1 MSFAER
7 AQKAVQGSP
16 QTAVVHVD
24 GLVVLKIVKH
34 CRDSLPQMAAGTLLG
49 LDQGSTLE
57 ATHCFPRPAAK
68 AEIAELNTTGEGA
81 DDPVEDEDED
91 GEAYQ
96 LEMMKMLREVN
107 VDNNCVGWYKSMH
120 LGSFCQTPLIETQF
134 AYQETLSDNCVV
146 LLYDPIQTAHG
157 NLTLKA
163 RPVARA
169 TRASSRARA
178 MSRASCPGSRAL
190 RRLFAR
196 ACAQAYRLSD
206 DFVTAFRAKK
216 LDLSAPASQI
226 LVELPVKIRNPGL
239 VNALLYDIAERHPGS
254 LDVDFDRFDL
264 SSNPYLEKHLEYLCH
279 WVDDLAEEQS
289 KFGFYMRNVARQK
302 QEQARWAQKR
312 RGEDDEEKPPEDS
325 WRAVAPPS
333 RLDSLLITNQIQEYC
348 CQINRHTHSSFSKLF
363 LTGSLHKKTT

>member
-163 RPVARA
+163 RLVARA
-169 TRASSRARA
+169 RARRAPAAPAHARFAASSRARA
-178 MSRASCPGSRAL
+178 RRPTASRTISSRRFARRNWISRRRRRRSSSSCP
-190 RRLFAR
+190 
-196 ACAQAYRLSD
+196 
-206 DFVTAFRAKK
+206 
-216 LDLSAPASQI
+216 
-226 LVELPVKIRNPGL
+226 
-239 VNALLYDIAERHPGS
+239 
-254 LDVDFDRFDL
+254 
-264 SSNPYLEKHLEYLCH
+264 
-279 WVDDLAEEQS
+279 
-289 KFGFYMRNVARQK
+289 
-302 QEQARWAQKR
+302 
-312 RGEDDEEKPPEDS
+312 
-325 WRAVAPPS
+325 
-333 RLDSLLITNQIQEYC
+333 
-348 CQINRHTHSSFSKLF
+348 
-363 LTGSLHKKTT
+363 

>member
-163 RPVARA
+163 RPVARQLPRL
-169 TRASSRARA
+169 TRAS
-178 MSRASCPGSRAL
+178 PPL
-190 RRLFAR
+190 RAR
-196 ACAQAYRLSD
+196 ACAGLPPLGR
-206 DFVTAFRAKK
+206 FRHGV
-216 LDLSAPASQI
+216 SREEI
-226 LVELPVKIRNPGL
+226 
-239 VNALLYDIAERHPGS
+239 GS
-254 LDVDFDRFDL
+254 LGAGVADPRRAAREDPQPGPRQRAAL
-264 SSNPYLEKHLEYLCH
+264 RHRRAPPR
-279 WVDDLAEEQS
+279 LARRRLRPLRPLEQS
-289 KFGFYMRNVARQK
+289 V
-302 QEQARWAQKR
+302 
-312 RGEDDEEKPPEDS
+312 P
-325 WRAVAPPS
+325 
-333 RLDSLLITNQIQEYC
+333 
-348 CQINRHTHSSFSKLF
+348 
-363 LTGSLHKKTT
+363 

>member
-196 ACAQAYRLSD
+196 AHARRP
-206 DFVTAFRAKK
+206 TASRTISSRRFAR
-216 LDLSAPASQI
+216 
-226 LVELPVKIRNPGL
+226 RNW
-239 VNALLYDIAERHPGS
+239 ISR
-254 LDVDFDRFDL
+254 RRRRR
-264 SSNPYLEKHLEYLCH
+264 SS
-279 WVDDLAEEQS
+279 
-289 KFGFYMRNVARQK
+289 
-302 QEQARWAQKR
+302 
-312 RGEDDEEKPPEDS
+312 
-325 WRAVAPPS
+325 
-333 RLDSLLITNQIQEYC
+333 
-348 CQINRHTHSSFSKLF
+348 SSCP
-363 LTGSLHKKTT
+363 